1 MIDHQAVRKEL
12 REDEWIK
19 KPFKM
24 LSVVSTV
31 CSNNLDVGREF
42 VIRALAK
49 RELLEIEYQNIVDEL
64 AMQVGLYPY
73 ASDLEGL
80 SLRSA
85 FVHASNRTEREMED
99 YVLHSS
105 QSRILRKLI
114 DGESVILSAPTSF
127 GKSLLIDVVIS
138 EKNFSNIVLI
148 LPTLALVEETRRRMS
163 RFIGRYNIVTT
174 GNQTVG
180 ERNIFVLTQERY
192 LAIEAEIPGVD
203 FFAIDEF
210 YKLSI
215 SGEGDRATLLNQA
228 LLKLVKTGA
237 QFYMLGPSIK
247 SIPEVVKDRLKCN
260 FYVEDFQ
267 TVAIELHVLS
277 KKPNREEAFATLLD
291 DLSGQTLVYC
301 QSPASTRKLFEKVYR
316 NKRCKIIGR

>member
-1 MIDHQAVRKEL
+1 MIDHQSVRKEL

-49 RELLEIEYQNIVDEL
+49 RELLEVEYQNIVDEL

-85 FVHASNRTEREMED
+85 FVHASNRTEREMEN

-105 QSRILRKLI
+105 QSRILRRLI

-174 GNQTVG
+174 GNQTLG

-228 LLKLVKTGA
+228 LLKLVKTRA

-267 TVAIELHVLS
+267 TVAIELHVL
-277 KKPNREEAFATLLD
+277 
-291 DLSGQTLVYC
+291 
-301 QSPASTRKLFEKVYR
+301 RKL
-316 NKRCKIIGR
+316 